1 MVPERVVVED
11 EVAVPGL
18 SLDIVGDPLV
28 EAADECGASGENV
41 SMVGNQMEDRMILG
55 QAPAARLRRWEGW
68 EGQKVSE
75 SEATGIAR
83 SLMG

>member
-1 MVPERVVVED
+1 MTEGGGAGCWEGRPSRPMVAERVVVED

-41 SMVGNQMEDRMILG
+41 SMVGNQMEKI
-55 QAPAARLRRWEGW
+55 E
-68 EGQKVSE
+68 
-75 SEATGIAR
+75 
-83 SLMG
+83 